1 MFYCCDD
8 SRGIKSKYD
17 PKRNNNGGF
26 YVFLCMKKSIEK
38 TLMVLALAYLG
49 YNIHFIDPLLSES
62 ERRDIINSTDTM
74 GLESKEIYDN
84 VSEFTS
90 CLLQYDCKFNVD
102 ISDVPSSNRNTRS
115 LFIATDGDSIISL
128 TIRGIINY
136 IERDITSVD
145 IFDLDILKSISKKET
160 YLYN

>member
-1 MFYCCDD
+1 
-8 SRGIKSKYD
+8 
-17 PKRNNNGGF
+17 
-26 YVFLCMKKSIEK
+26 
-38 TLMVLALAYLG
+38 MVLALAYLG